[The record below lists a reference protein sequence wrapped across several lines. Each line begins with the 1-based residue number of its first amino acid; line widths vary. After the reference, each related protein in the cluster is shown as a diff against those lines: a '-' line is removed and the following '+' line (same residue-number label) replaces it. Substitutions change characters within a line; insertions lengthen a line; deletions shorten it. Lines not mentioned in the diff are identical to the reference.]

1 MHRPAARMV
10 RRCGIGD
17 ADLVF
22 WQIAKL
28 PLTATPWKDLAY
40 VSLGL
45 LSGCCALTWFFVG
58 PSLSILLIITLVG
71 IPKLY
76 GDVWITRWWADA
88 ERRRGRLAGVP
99 VGPSRRVWA
108 GETFLK
114 RLGSMLT
121 DPMTWRELVWL
132 ILVFGV
138 GTASF
143 VAGVTAFSVGLG
155 FVTLPLWGWSLPH
168 EGIDVGVTHLDAIWQ
183 YVAFGVLAGPPAL
196 VVGTWILRGSAWIQ
210 AKLAEV
216 ILRDESERIEE
227 LTVSRAGAV
236 DAAAVELRRI
246 ERDLHDGA
254 QARLVALAM
263 EIGMAREQIERDPRA
278 AAALLAGAHEDA
290 KTALSE
296 LRDLARGIHPAILT
310 DRGLDA
316 AVSALAAR
324 CSVPCTVAI
333 DLDRRLSAAV
343 ESAAYFTIAEA
354 LANVA
359 KHSGATRCEV
369 AGTIDSGWLVI
380 EVRDDGRGGVDESAG
395 TGIHG
400 LRGRVEALDGRM
412 RVTDRAA
419 AAAEPPDPAD
429 PRRPG
434 HGTILHVELPCGS

>member
-1 MHRPAARMV
+1 MA
-10 RRCGIGD
+10 GD
-17 ADLVF
+17 RAVGHAEPVF
-22 WQIAKL
+22 WRIAKL

-40 VSLGL
+40 ITLGL
-45 LSGCCALTWFFVG
+45 ASGCFALTWFFVG
-58 PSLSILLIITLVG
+58 PALSILLIITLIG

-76 GDVWITRWWADA
+76 GDLWITRWWADA
-88 ERRRGRLAGVP
+88 ERLRGGLAGVP
-99 VGPSRRVWA
+99 MEPSRRAWRGA
-108 GETFLK
+108 SFLA
-114 RLGSMLT
+114 RLRSAVT

-132 ILVFGV
+132 ILVFGI

-143 VAGVTAFSVGLG
+143 VAGVTAFGIGLG
-155 FVTLPLWGWSLPH
+155 FLTLPLWGWSLPR
-168 EGIDVGVTHLDAIWQ
+168 DGVDIGFAHLDAAWQ
-183 YVAFGVLAGPPAL
+183 VVAFGLLAGPPA
-196 VVGTWILRGSAWIQ
+196 VVLGAWILRGSALVQ

-216 ILRDESERIEE
+216 LLRADEQERIEE

-263 EIGMAREQIERDPRA
+263 EIGMAREQIERDPQA

-290 KTALSE
+290 KTALAE

-324 CSVPCTVAI
+324 CPVPCTVAI
-333 DLDRRLSAAV
+333 ALDRRLPAAV
-343 ESAAYFTIAEA
+343 ESAAYFTVAEA

-359 KHSGATRCEV
+359 KHSGASRCEI
-369 AGTIDSGWLVI
+369 AGRLDSGWLVI
-380 EVRDDGRGGVDESAG
+380 EVRDDGRGGVDESRG
-395 TGIHG
+395 SGIHG

-412 RVTDRAA
+412 RVTDRAT
-419 AAAEPPDPAD
+419 AD
-429 PRRPG
+429 PDSAHPAGADSPG